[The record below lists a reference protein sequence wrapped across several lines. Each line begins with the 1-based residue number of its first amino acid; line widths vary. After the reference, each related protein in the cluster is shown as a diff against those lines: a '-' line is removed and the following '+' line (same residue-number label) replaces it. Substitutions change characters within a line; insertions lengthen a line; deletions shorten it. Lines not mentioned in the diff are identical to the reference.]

1 MATATEDTATPSTI
15 TDQASGDWLPG
26 VPIHFVQRG
35 RHRDDCFLSE
45 ENFLAYRRWPGEAW
59 VSGGGALH
67 ADVFEFAQKTA
78 RLASLSPGA
87 A

>member
-1 MATATEDTATPSTI
+1 MEDIATPSTI

-26 VPIHFVQRG
+26 VPIHFVQRS
-35 RHRDDCFLSE
+35 RNRDDCFLSE
-45 ENFLAYRRWPGEAW
+45 EDFLAYRRRLGEAW
-59 VSGGGALH
+59 VSSGCALP
-67 ADVFEFAQKTA
+67 ADVFEFAQKAA